1 MEDMKMMEGPK
12 EDPIRL
18 DALFPDSLIDLT
30 EYDTY
35 EQIIPQANKSSADTL
50 KDPIIE
56 IFLPYEGR
64 GYIRDVEIFADISR
78 ITVAGAD
85 VVDAATTATS

>member
-1 MEDMKMMEGPK
+1 MKMMEGPK

-35 EQIIPQANKSSADTL
+35 E
-50 KDPIIE
+50 
-56 IFLPYEGR
+56 
-64 GYIRDVEIFADISR
+64 
-78 ITVAGAD
+78 
-85 VVDAATTATS
+85 